1 MIVKRYVTVGIA
13 TVGLSGVVHAA
24 TLTTLPSFNTA
35 TDSTATGYNAAGQLY
50 VDSAGDVFGTTRN
63 GGSHPGDGTSATATT
78 DTAGTIFEYN
88 SSTKTTSALYS
99 FTNGN
104 DGEQPNSGLIADAA
118 GNLYGAT
125 NGTGNNNGTAGTIF
139 KLGSDHATFT
149 TLATFATRTIGSTN
163 NGTTPAGALTMDAA
177 GNLYGTTTSG
187 GSVGSQSTTGNVF
200 SLATSTT
207 TGTGYSTTPVSL
219 SNTTNHPTSGLTLLG
234 STLYGVTAPTTTSGQ
249 YGYGTIYSIPTT
261 GTATTTIV
269 SLTSA
274 NAFPTGKLV
283 ADANGNLFGET
294 TAGSGTGSGNGTLF
308 ELAAGASSITTLATF
323 TTGTTGTGY
332 TPLGGLIIDAAGNL
346 FGTTGAGGANSKGTV
361 FELAN
366 SASGYSNAVTV
377 LASLSSGL
385 RIDGTYNSPLA
396 VDSAGNLYGSTFG
409 TLNSSTDPGT
419 IYEVT
424 GSGYVVA
431 APEPTSLALLSL
443 GGGALVA
450 RRRRRQ

>member
-24 TLTTLPSFNTA
+24 TLTTLSTL
-35 TDSTATGYNAAGQLY
+35 STATGYNAAGQLY
-50 VDSAGDVFGTTRN
+50 VDSAGDVFGTARN
-63 GGSHPGDGTSATATT
+63 GGTVAGVTT

-88 SSTKTTSALYS
+88 SATQTTSALYN

-125 NGTGNNNGTAGTIF
+125 NGTGNGTGTSSPGTIF

-149 TLATFATRTIGSTN
+149 TLATFATRTFGSTN

-219 SNTTNHPTSGLTLLG
+219 SNTTNRPTSGLTLLG

-261 GTATTTIV
+261 GTATTTVV

-308 ELAAGASSITTLATF
+308 ELAAGASSISTLATF

-346 FGTTGAGGANSKGTV
+346 FGTTGAGGANGKGTV

-419 IYEVT
+419 LYEVT

-431 APEPTSLALLSL
+431 APEPTSLVLLSF
-443 GGGALVA
+443 GGLALIG
-450 RRRRRQ
+450 RRRNRR